1 MMSFTSQLQEIAAK
15 ISIDR
20 DFTIHHLDYAPLP
33 ISPDVLVKFK
43 QLSTQL
49 QSKFTID
56 RLRNYLHDLYF
67 KRSLLDLQQIASA
80 NLETT
85 AIKNQLIDGIDI
97 DFYRQLQQSN
107 TSHGYRDP
115 DWQVIAETDEREL
128 IVVKDGLHLHVSR
141 HKHLPPECK
150 QANIGETISIY
161 LPHNLVER
169 DTYLSIGNYG
179 LPHQAASV
187 QLYFNFTP
195 DAAVAI
201 VRKFTSELNQLKI
214 PFQFAILHDPALF
227 YRCDCGTLWLD
238 VAHYS
243 ILRSLLAEIYHAY
256 QTEFSPQV
264 PLFTK
269 LLAPGLSI
277 AEVPIAGSSVGMQRC
292 ELLATGLFTACQS
305 GQTAADM
312 LGIIE
317 RVLTEAGVDLA
328 QPHLNP
334 AGCDFY
340 DKFG

>member
-1 MMSFTSQLQEIAAK
+1 MILFSSQLQEIAAK

-20 DFTIHHLDYAPLP
+20 DFTIHHLDYAPFP
-33 ISPDVLVKFK
+33 ISPDVLIKFQ
-43 QLSTQL
+43 QLPTQL
-49 QSKFTID
+49 QAKFTID

-67 KRSLLDLQQIASA
+67 KRSLLVQQVASTNPA
-80 NLETT
+80 ATS
-85 AIKNQLIDGIDI
+85 IKNQLIDGIDI

-141 HKHLPPECK
+141 HKHLPPECQ

-169 DTYLSIGNYG
+169 DAYLSIGNYG
-179 LPHQAASV
+179 LPHQTASI

-195 DAAVAI
+195 AAAVAI
-201 VRKFTSELNQLKI
+201 VRQLTGELNQLKI

-227 YRCDCGTLWLD
+227 YRCDCGTLWL
-238 VAHYS
+238 VGANYS

-256 QTEFSPQV
+256 QAEFSPQV

-277 AEVPIAGSSVGMQRC
+277 AQVPVAGSSFGMQRC
-292 ELLATGLFTACQS
+292 ELLATGLFTACKR
-305 GQTAADM
+305 GQTAADK
-312 LGIIE
+312 LGTIE
-317 RVLTEAGVDLA
+317 RVLTAAGVDLA
-328 QPHLNP
+328 QPYLNP
-334 AGCDFY
+334 SESDVY
-340 DKFG
+340 DLFG